1 MPFFE
6 VGAAA
11 REVGLKLTPG
21 MPRPLVV
28 AILDKAQERDGRTT
42 ASLVR
47 TFGYRDEIEKLEIVV
62 PETFLTDFASIPD
75 FARALFSPFG
85 RHAKAAVVH
94 DWLYAI
100 GEPGLRDV
108 SDRVFLHAMAE
119 LQVDETAREVMFAAV
134 QAGGKKA
141 WKRAAKDW
149 PNTFADPVTGATITP
164 PPFARED
171 AFVGKPHGPK
181 RI

>member
-6 VGAAA
+6 VG
-11 REVGLKLTPG
+11 RTGVGFEVTAG

-28 AILDKAQERDGRTT
+28 AVMDKAQERDSRTT
-42 ASLVR
+42 ATLVR
-47 TFGYRDEIEKLEIVV
+47 TFGYRDQVEKLEIVV

-75 FARALFSPFG
+75 LARSVISPFG

-100 GEPGLRDV
+100 GEPGLRDTA
-108 SDRVFLHAMAE
+108 DRIFLHAMTE
-119 LQVDETAREVMFAAV
+119 LSVDKSVRDLMFAAV
-134 QAGGKKA
+134 QVGGKTA
-141 WKRAAKDW
+141 WRRAAKDW
-149 PNTFADPVTGATITP
+149 PKTFADTVTGATISP
-164 PPFARED
+164 PPFAREA
-171 AFVGKPHGPK
+171 AFVGQPHGPK